1 MLLLLTAMSQFE
13 EQANVNFFCKLGKS
27 KLETPVS
34 LRAAYGNEA
43 LKKIY
48 RVQTSTIRVHEWPRI
63 TTREGEQK
71 AGNIKGR

>member
-1 MLLLLTAMSQFE
+1 MSVCHSWPWSRTVLLLLTAVSKSE

-34 LRAAYGNEA
+34 LRAAYGNDA

-48 RVQTSTIRVHEWPRI
+48 RVQPV
-63 TTREGEQK
+63 Q
-71 AGNIKGR
+71 